1 MENQQ
6 KQLSIQIDSQ
16 TSLEGNVTSFEDRVK
31 IRFDQ
36 LFKTLK
42 ANVRYNKKHISDDNL
57 IVLPVGSQHTR
68 SIAPI
73 FRSNDKTHW
82 IASTNDSNPTKILK
96 IIFPTFDGTSPKM
109 WINKCNKY
117 FNINQMSDEQKLYM
131 ISIHLEGRVDI
142 WFHDY

>member
-1 MENQQ
+1 M
-6 KQLSIQIDSQ
+6 
-16 TSLEGNVTSFEDRVK
+16 
-31 IRFDQ
+31 
-36 LFKTLK
+36 
-42 ANVRYNKKHISDDNL
+42 
-57 IVLPVGSQHTR
+57 GSQHTR

-82 IASTNDSNPTKILK
+82 IASTNNSNPTKILK

-142 WFHDY
+142 WFHDYQEINMSFTWDQFIIDVCTRFQEGGS